1 MLYYFRGKK
10 KHFSAISQWYKY
22 KTNLSWLEVAGM
34 IDDFTLPLKPAEGLT
49 PIAGEESEL
58 YHWNYSH
65 SHATS
70 KQWNKPI
77 NHLHIHCSYHTILLS
92 CSAIK
97 SNSRETNHSISHL
110 AILSLQDMVSS
121 LSPCNTPSHVW
132 IVVVERTGMVPSPDS
147 IFVRSCPLAL
157 RFGCR
162 SPWSKWQK
170 LLTISWEAF
179 SKCFTDSIT
188 IRRVDYRYLSA

>member
-1 MLYYFRGKK
+1 M
-10 KHFSAISQWYKY
+10 ISPCLWSQQKVWHQLQVKNQSFI
-22 KTNLSWLEVAGM
+22 TGVTA
-34 IDDFTLPLKPAEGLT
+34 T
-49 PIAGEESEL
+49 PM
-58 YHWNYSH
+58 
-65 SHATS
+65 
-70 KQWNKPI
+70 PI
-77 NHLHIHCSYHTILLS
+77 NSLHIHYRYHATIPS

-97 SNSRETNHSISHL
+97 SSSKETNHSVSHL

-157 RFGCR
+157 RFGCL

-170 LLTISWEAF
+170 SLTISWETF
-179 SKCFTDSIT
+179 WKCFTDSIT
-188 IRRVDYRYLSA
+188 IRRVN